1 MGHNSSN
8 IQASLLDRLVDDEP
22 GITHE
27 PVQYRLVSIKQIK
40 NSVIR
45 DLENLLNTRRY
56 ILIPSAA
63 LKNLNNSLFVY
74 GLKDFTAENPNS
86 PFVRQRLRQDIA
98 KTIMRFEPRLRN
110 VTVHFETK
118 SSAER
123 NLRFRISGL
132 LVLEFEKEP
141 VVFDTYFDVNRG
153 EYFIS
158 K

>member
-63 LKNLNNSLFVY
+63 LKNLNSSLFVY

-86 PFVRQRLRQDIA
+86 PFVRQRLRRDIE

-110 VTVHFETK
+110 VTVHFETR

-123 NLRFRISGL
+123 TLRFRISGL
-132 LVLEFEKEP
+132 LVLDFEKEP
-141 VVFDTYFDVNRG
+141 VVFDTYFDANRG